1 MEGRVTPRIHE
12 GDRVRHCDGREGL
25 CLGNIAVN
33 ISGYPLADIQWEC
46 GGREKVA
53 HGYLE
58 VIPSVKV
65 TA

>member
-1 MEGRVTPRIHE
+1 MTPRIQE

-25 CLGNIAVN
+25 CLGNIAAHP
-33 ISGYPLADIQWEC
+33 GDYPSADIQWEC
-46 GGREKVA
+46 GGREMVA